1 MALVFPTS
9 PAIGQKYPADPGVSG
24 VTQYIWTGARWN
36 AVASTVS
43 LGSPNQGAYNDYQ
56 WPATDGT
63 AGLQLT
69 TDGSGNL
76 SWGVSAVTSFTI
88 LGTLEPIDGIL
99 SAFTL
104 IDAATST
111 PFTPTPSTNI
121 LVFLGGV
128 PQIPGLAYT
137 VLGNTIQFFEVPLVG
152 STFYAISSTV
162 A

>member
-1 MALVFPTS
+1 M
-9 PAIGQKYPADPGVSG
+9 YPPDPGVSG
-24 VTQYIWTGARWN
+24 VTQYRYDGAKWN

>member
-1 MALVFPTS
+1 MALVFPVGPS
-9 PAIGQKYPADPGVSG
+9 IGDLYPPDPGVSG
-24 VTQYIWTGARWN
+24 VTQYQYDGAKWN
-36 AVASTVS
+36 AVVSTVS

-56 WPATDGT
+56 WPAVDGT

-76 SWGVSAVTSFTI
+76 SWGEPAVPSLTI
-88 LGTLEPIDGIL
+88 LTTLEPIDGIL

-104 IDAATST
+104 IDASTSA
-111 PFTPTPSTNI
+111 PFTPTPPSNI

-128 PQIPGLAYT
+128 PQIPGLAYSI
-137 VLGNTIQFFEVPLVG
+137 LGNTIQFFEVPLVG